1 MSPAPGWWLVAGG
14 FRRNWSPHDAPPQGR
29 DLLRHQYQPRL
40 EAAAWAESRDVELI
54 SITAG
59 KRPHGKRNDVGLVPR
74 QRLAHKGLRE
84 APWSDT
90 TATSPGAQLLPG
102 RIRGS
107 LCFCSLLQPEVGLR
121 RGTAAAKR
129 SRSRSAPPAAR
140 QGLPRRPAT
149 TVALPGLRWRAVTM
163 EEMVIWEQHTVTLS
177 KDPQRGFGFA
187 VSGGRDRPNKMT
199 GDTAVVVSDVVSGG
213 PAVGRLQRKD
223 HIVMVNGLSMENVSS
238 SFAIQTL
245 KTCGKIANITLKRS
259 RKIHLPVS
267 KSSPGS
273 PTAPWRYDSDED
285 YGSHGADPALHRSRD
300 DLDHSQGYDGDSSSE
315 RSSGHHRD
323 DRRHHKSASRNR
335 RRSQDSSHWRQS
347 PGSGSDRRGYSRH
360 RSANGFSHEGDTD
373 GLALVSGFKR
383 LPRQDVPMKPIT
395 SVLVKQKQN
404 EEYGLKLGSQLF
416 IKHIVESGLAAKGG
430 SLQEGDLILQI
441 NGVASE
447 DMSLADTQQL
457 IEQTEGTLTL
467 LVLRDH
473 RQFLVNIPDVED
485 SQSDSSR
492 MDDISDINSELPH
505 LPSPET
511 SPRPPAG
518 ARLNSPSERR
528 RSNRDPAA
536 DTIMDDARGPDL
548 LEAVEGDGCRSPP
561 ASPAAR
567 KDGYS
572 ADSRVVHFVKAKSV
586 GLRLAGG
593 NDVGIFVSSVQ
604 EGSPADSQGIRE
616 GDQILQVN
624 DTSFQNLTREEAVEY
639 LMKLPPG
646 EDVTLWTQSKQDIYR
661 KMISSNVGDS
671 FYIRTHFDFEKDT
684 PSGLSFV
691 RGDVF
696 HVLDTMYRGRLG
708 SWLAARMGRDLQEQ
722 DKGII
727 PNRSRA
733 EQIASLESVLKATS
747 GANPSGARAEFWK
760 LRGLRGAKKMLR
772 KSRED
777 LSALTKQGRYPPYER
792 VVLKEASFRRPV
804 VILGPIADIAM
815 QKLSTELPEL
825 FEIAP
830 SVPRDGASS
839 KVIKLDSVQ
848 QIAEKGKH
856 ALLDITPSAVECLNY
871 MQYYPVV
878 VFCEPES
885 RQSIKAMRQWLA
897 PDSRKSSRCLYAQ
910 ASKMKKY
917 CSHLFTAT
925 VSLSSNAWYEAIK
938 DIIRTQQSQPVWTA
952 MEQADVALDENLDL
966 LNPLS
971 TAASGYLTCD
981 SRANSDYED
990 TDGEAGA
997 YTDGEAED
1005 AYDQPGLARS
1015 SEPAQMSPSHGLS
1028 EQVAPPVLVR
1038 GAAITVASHLVPR
1051 EYEHAAVRK
1060 RFTRARD
1067 DSDQDEGYEWGPA
1080 TDV

>member
-1 MSPAPGWWLVAGG
+1 MAPAPGWRLGAGG
-14 FRRNWSPHDAPPQGR
+14 FRRNWSPHSAPPGAF
-29 DLLRHQYQPRL
+29 DLLLLRHRYQPRL
-40 EAAAWAESRDVELI
+40 EGAAWTESRGVELI
-54 SITAG
+54 SVTAG
-59 KRPHGKRNDVGLVPR
+59 KRAHGRRNGVGPGTR
-74 QRLAHKGLRE
+74 QRPAHKGLRR

-90 TATSPGAQLLPG
+90 ADTNPGAQLLPG
-102 RIRGS
+102 QTRGS
-107 LCFCSLLQPEVGLR
+107 PEVGFR
-121 RGTAAAKR
+121 KAPAAARRRR
-129 SRSRSAPPAAR
+129 SRSVS
-140 QGLPRRPAT
+140 PAT
-149 TVALPGLRWRAVTM
+149 GQGQPQWLVPAVAIPRLSWQVATM

-187 VSGGRDRPNKMT
+187 VSGGRDHPNRTT
-199 GDTAVVVSDVVSGG
+199 GDTAVFVSDVVSGG

-245 KTCGKIANITLKRS
+245 KTCGKIANITLKRP
-259 RKIHLPVS
+259 KKVQLPVT

-273 PTAPWRYDSDED
+273 PAAPRRWDSDED
-285 YGSHGADPALHRSRD
+285 YGSRGADPALHRSRD

-315 RSSGHHRD
+315 RSSGRHRD
-323 DRRHHKSASRNR
+323 DSRHHKPVSRSR
-335 RRSQDSSHWRQS
+335 RRSQDSSRWRQS

-360 RSANGFSHEGDTD
+360 RSANGFGHERDTN
-373 GLALVSGFKR
+373 GLALMSGFKR

-416 IKHIVESGLAAKGG
+416 IKHIVESGLAAKGS
-430 SLQEGDLILQI
+430 SLQEGDLILKI

-447 DMSLADTQQL
+447 DMSLADTQEL
-457 IEQTEGTLTL
+457 IERTEGTLTL
-467 LVLRDH
+467 LILRDH
-473 RQFLVNIPDVED
+473 RQFLVNIPDIED

-492 MDDISDINSELPH
+492 MDDISDIDSELSHP
-505 LPSPET
+505 PSPES
-511 SPRPPAG
+511 SPRPPA
-518 ARLNSPSERR
+518 RRNSPGKR
-528 RSNRDPAA
+528 RSHGDPAA
-536 DTIMDDARGPDL
+536 VDDAQGPDL
-548 LEAVEGDGCRSPP
+548 LEAVEGDGCHSPH

-567 KDGYS
+567 AACDDGYS
-572 ADSRVVHFVKAKSV
+572 ADSRIVHFVKAKSI

-604 EGSPADSQGIRE
+604 EGSPADCQGIRE

-624 DTSFQNLTREEAVEY
+624 DRSFQNLTREEAVGH
-639 LMKLPPG
+639 LMSLPPG
-646 EDVTLWTQSKQDIYR
+646 EDITLWTQSKQDIYR

-708 SWLAARMGRDLQEQ
+708 NWLAVRMGRDLQEQ

-727 PNRSRA
+727 PNQSRA
-733 EQIASLESVLKATS
+733 EQIASLEWVLKGTS

-777 LSALTKQGRYPPYER
+777 LSALTKQGHYPPYER

-848 QIAEKGKH
+848 QIAEKDKH
-856 ALLDITPSAVECLNY
+856 ALLDITPSAVERLNY
-871 MQYYPVV
+871 VQYYPVV

-885 RQSIKAMRQWLA
+885 RQGIKAMRQWLA
-897 PDSRKSSRCLYAQ
+897 PDSRKSSRRLYSQ

-925 VSLSSNAWYEAIK
+925 ISLSGSSNAWYEAIK
-938 DIIRTQQSQPVWTA
+938 DIIRTQQSQPVWTSA
-952 MEQADVALDENLDL
+952 EQADVALEDSLEL
-966 LNPLS
+966 LNPPS
-971 TAASGYLTCD
+971 ATSGYLSCD
-981 SRANSDYED
+981 SHANSDYD

-1005 AYDQPGLARS
+1005 VYDQPGLARS
-1015 SEPAQMSPSHGLS
+1015 SEAAQMSPNHGLS
-1028 EQVAPPVLVR
+1028 EQVGPPILVGQMGWHR
-1038 GAAITVASHLVPR
+1038 AGLD
-1051 EYEHAAVRK
+1051 YEHDAVRK

>member
-1 MSPAPGWWLVAGG
+1 MAPVPGWRLVVGG
-14 FRRNWSPHDAPPQGR
+14 FRRNWSPRDAPPQGC
-29 DLLRHQYQPRL
+29 DLLLRRRYWPRPRPRL
-40 EAAAWAESRDVELI
+40 EAAAWTESRGVELI
-54 SITAG
+54 SVTAG
-59 KRPHGKRNDVGLVPR
+59 KRPCRRRNDGGLVSR
-74 QRLAHKGLRE
+74 QRLAHKGLRK
-84 APWSDT
+84 APWNDT

-102 RIRGS
+102 RIRGA
-107 LCFCSLLQPEVGLR
+107 PKVGLR
-121 RGTAAAKR
+121 KGPAAAER

-140 QGLPRRPAT
+140 QGLPRRPAAA
-149 TVALPGLRWRAVTM
+149 VALPRLCWRVATM

-199 GDTAVVVSDVVSGG
+199 GDTAVFVSDVVSGG

-223 HIVMVNGLSMENVSS
+223 HIVMVNGLSMENVLS

-245 KTCGKIANITLKRS
+245 KTCGKIANITLKRQ
-259 RKIHLPVS
+259 KTVHLPVS

-273 PTAPWRYDSDED
+273 PTAARRYDSDED
-285 YGSHGADPALHRSRD
+285 YGSQGADPALRRSRD

-323 DRRHHKSASRNR
+323 DHRHHKPVSRSR

-347 PGSGSDRRGYSRH
+347 PGSGSDRRGYSRL
-360 RSANGFSHEGDTD
+360 RSASGFGHDGDTN

-383 LPRQDVPMKPIT
+383 LPRRDVPMKPIT

-416 IKHIVESGLAAKGG
+416 IKHIVESGLAAKRS
-430 SLQEGDLILQI
+430 SLQEGDLILKI
-441 NGVASE
+441 NGVASQ
-447 DMSLADTQQL
+447 DMSLADTQKL
-457 IEQTEGTLTL
+457 IERTEGTLTL
-467 LVLRDH
+467 LILRDH
-473 RQFLVNIPDVED
+473 RQFLVNIPDIED
-485 SQSDSSR
+485 IQSDSSR
-492 MDDISDINSELPH
+492 MDDISDIDSELSHP
-505 LPSPET
+505 PSPET
-511 SPRPPAG
+511 SPRPPAA
-518 ARLNSPSERR
+518 ARMNSPPERR
-528 RSNRDPAA
+528 RSNTDPTA
-536 DTIMDDARGPDL
+536 DTIIDNARGPDP
-548 LEAVEGDGCRSPP
+548 LEAVEVDGCHSPH
-561 ASPAAR
+561 ASPTARAAR

-572 ADSRVVHFVKAKSV
+572 ADSRVVHFVKAKSI

-604 EGSPADSQGIRE
+604 EGSPADSQGIQE

-624 DTSFQNLTREEAVEY
+624 NTSFQNLTREEAVEY
-639 LMKLPPG
+639 LMSLPPG
-646 EDVTLWTQSKQDIYR
+646 EDITLWIQSKQDIYR
-661 KMISSNVGDS
+661 KILSSNMGDS

-708 SWLAARMGRDLQEQ
+708 SWLAVRMGRDLQEQ

-777 LSALTKQGRYPPYER
+777 LSALTKQGHYPPYER
-792 VVLKEASFRRPV
+792 VVLKEASFKRPV
-804 VILGPIADIAM
+804 VILGPIADIVM

-825 FEIAP
+825 FEIAL

-839 KVIKLDSVQ
+839 KVIKLDSVR
-848 QIAEKGKH
+848 QIAEKDKH
-856 ALLDITPSAVECLNY
+856 ALLDITPSAVERLNY
-871 MQYYPVV
+871 VQYYPVV

-885 RQSIKAMRQWLA
+885 RQGIKAMRQWLA
-897 PDSRKSSRCLYAQ
+897 PDSRKSSRRLYAQ

-952 MEQADVALDENLDL
+952 AEQQAGVALEDSLDL
-966 LNPLS
+966 LNPPS
-971 TAASGYLTCD
+971 AAASGYLTCD
-981 SRANSDYED
+981 SHANSDYDD

-1005 AYDQPGLARS
+1005 VYDQPGLARS
-1015 SEPAQMSPSHGLS
+1015 SEPAQISPSHGLS
-1028 EQVAPPVLVR
+1028 KQVTEQERQGQRYDSL
-1038 GAAITVASHLVPR
+1038 R
-1051 EYEHAAVRK
+1051 EYEHDAVRK

>member
-1 MSPAPGWWLVAGG
+1 
-14 FRRNWSPHDAPPQGR
+14 
-29 DLLRHQYQPRL
+29 
-40 EAAAWAESRDVELI
+40 
-54 SITAG
+54 
-59 KRPHGKRNDVGLVPR
+59 
-74 QRLAHKGLRE
+74 
-84 APWSDT
+84 
-90 TATSPGAQLLPG
+90 
-102 RIRGS
+102 
-107 LCFCSLLQPEVGLR
+107 
-121 RGTAAAKR
+121 
-129 SRSRSAPPAAR
+129 
-140 QGLPRRPAT
+140 
-149 TVALPGLRWRAVTM
+149 M

-187 VSGGRDRPNKMT
+187 VSGGRDRPNRIT
-199 GDTAVVVSDVVSGG
+199 GDTAVVVSDVVAGG

-223 HIVMVNGLSMENVSS
+223 HIVMVNGLSMDNVLS

-245 KTCGKIANITLKRS
+245 KTCGKIANITLKRP
-259 RKIHLPVS
+259 KKVHLPVS

-273 PTAPWRYDSDED
+273 PTVPRHCDSDED
-285 YGSHGADPALHRSRD
+285 YGLRGVDPALHHSRD

-315 RSSGHHRD
+315 RSSGHHQD
-323 DRRHHKSASRNR
+323 DRRHPKAVSRSR

-347 PGSGSDRRGYSRH
+347 PGSGDT
-360 RSANGFSHEGDTD
+360 NG
-373 GLALVSGFKR
+373 LVLVSGFKR
-383 LPRQDVPMKPIT
+383 LPHRDVPMKPIT

-416 IKHIVESGLAAKGG
+416 IKHIVESGLAAKGS
-430 SLQEGDLILQI
+430 SLQEGDLILKI

-457 IEQTEGTLTL
+457 IERTEGTLTL
-467 LVLRDH
+467 LILRDH

-492 MDDISDINSELPH
+492 MDDISDIESEPSH
-505 LPSPET
+505 PPSPET
-511 SPRPPAG
+511 SLQPPAA
-518 ARLNSPSERR
+518 ARMNSP
-528 RSNRDPAA
+528 P
-536 DTIMDDARGPDL
+536 
-548 LEAVEGDGCRSPP
+548 
-561 ASPAAR
+561 
-567 KDGYS
+567 YS
-572 ADSRVVHFVKAKSV
+572 SDSRVVHFVKGKSV

-604 EGSPADSQGIRE
+604 EGSPADSQGVQE

-639 LMKLPPG
+639 LMSLPLG
-646 EDVTLWTQSKQDIYR
+646 EDITLWTQSKQDIYR

-684 PSGLSFV
+684 PSGLSFT

-777 LSALTKQGRYPPYER
+777 LCALTKQGRYPPYER
-792 VVLKEASFRRPV
+792 VVLKEANFKRPV
-804 VILGPIADIAM
+804 VILGPIADVAM

-839 KVIKLDSVQ
+839 KVIKLDSVR
-848 QIAEKGKH
+848 QITEKDKH
-856 ALLDITPSAVECLNY
+856 ALLDITPSAVERLNY
-871 MQYYPVV
+871 VQYYPVV

-885 RQSIKAMRQWLA
+885 RQGIKAMRQWLA
-897 PDSRKSSRCLYAQ
+897 PDSRKSSRRLYAQ

-925 VSLSSNAWYEAIK
+925 VSLGGSSNTWYEAIK

-952 MEQADVALDENLDL
+952 VEQ
-966 LNPLS
+966 
-971 TAASGYLTCD
+971 
-981 SRANSDYED
+981 
-990 TDGEAGA
+990 
-997 YTDGEAED
+997 
-1005 AYDQPGLARS
+1005 
-1015 SEPAQMSPSHGLS
+1015 
-1028 EQVAPPVLVR
+1028 VR
-1038 GAAITVASHLVPR
+1038 GAGLVGQWGVAQ
-1051 EYEHAAVRK
+1051 EYEHEAVRK

>member
-1 MSPAPGWWLVAGG
+1 
-14 FRRNWSPHDAPPQGR
+14 
-29 DLLRHQYQPRL
+29 
-40 EAAAWAESRDVELI
+40 
-54 SITAG
+54 
-59 KRPHGKRNDVGLVPR
+59 
-74 QRLAHKGLRE
+74 
-84 APWSDT
+84 
-90 TATSPGAQLLPG
+90 
-102 RIRGS
+102 
-107 LCFCSLLQPEVGLR
+107 
-121 RGTAAAKR
+121 
-129 SRSRSAPPAAR
+129 
-140 QGLPRRPAT
+140 
-149 TVALPGLRWRAVTM
+149 M

-177 KDPQRGFGFA
+177 KDPHRGFGFA
-187 VSGGRDRPNKMT
+187 VSGGRDRPNRTT
-199 GDTAVVVSDVVSGG
+199 GDTAVVVSDVVAGG

-223 HIVMVNGLSMENVSS
+223 HIVMVNGLSMENVLS

-245 KTCGKIANITLKRS
+245 KNCSKVANITLKRQ

-267 KSSPGS
+267 KSSPAS
-273 PTAPWRYDSDED
+273 PATARRYDSDED
-285 YGSHGADPALHRSRD
+285 FGSHSADPALHRSRD
-300 DLDHSQGYDGDSSSE
+300 DLDHSRGYDGDSSSE
-315 RSSGHHRD
+315 RSSGHHGD
-323 DRRHHKSASRNR
+323 DRRHHKPVSRSR

-347 PGSGSDRRGYSRH
+347 PGSGSDRGGYSQR
-360 RSANGFSHEGDTD
+360 RSANGFARERDTN

-383 LPRQDVPMKPIT
+383 LPRRDVPTKPIT
-395 SVLVKQKQN
+395 SVLVKQKQD

-416 IKHIVESGLAAKGG
+416 IKHIVESGLAAKGS
-430 SLQEGDLILQI
+430 SLQKGDLILKI
-441 NGVASE
+441 NGVASQ
-447 DMSLADTQQL
+447 DLSLADTQQL

-473 RQFLVNIPDVED
+473 RQFLVNIPDAED

-492 MDDISDINSELPH
+492 MDDISDIDSELSRP
-505 LPSPET
+505 PSPES
-511 SPRPPAG
+511 SPPPPAA
-518 ARLNSPSERR
+518 ARTSSPPERR

-536 DTIMDDARGPDL
+536 DTVVDDARGPDL
-548 LEAVEGDGCRSPP
+548 LEAVEGDGSHGPH
-561 ASPAAR
+561 ASTAAR
-567 KDGYS
+567 AAHRDGYS
-572 ADSRVVHFVKAKSV
+572 ADARVVRFVKAKSV

-593 NDVGIFVSSVQ
+593 NDVGIFVAGVQ

-624 DTSFQNLTREEAVEY
+624 DTSFQNLTREEAVEH
-639 LMKLPPG
+639 LMSLPPG

-661 KMISSNVGDS
+661 RIISSNVGDS

-708 SWLAARMGRDLQEQ
+708 SWLAVRMGRDLQEQ

-727 PNRSRA
+727 PNQSRA

-747 GANPSGARAEFWK
+747 SANPSGARAEFWK

-777 LSALTKQGRYPPYER
+777 LSALTKQGHYPPYER
-792 VVLKEASFRRPV
+792 VVLKEASFKRPV

-839 KVIKLDSVQ
+839 KVIKLDSVR
-848 QIAEKGKH
+848 QIAEKDKH
-856 ALLDITPSAVECLNY
+856 ALLDITPSAVERLNY
-871 MQYYPVV
+871 VQYYPVV

-885 RQSIKAMRQWLA
+885 RQGIKAMRQWLA
-897 PDSRKSSRCLYAQ
+897 PDSRKSSRRLYAQ
-910 ASKMKKY
+910 ASKMKKH
-917 CSHLFTAT
+917 CGHLFTAT
-925 VSLSSNAWYEAIK
+925 VSLSGSGNAWYEALK
-938 DIIRTQQSQPVWTA
+938 AIIRTQQSQPIWTA
-952 MEQADVALDENLDL
+952 LEQADVALEGSLDL
-966 LNPLS
+966 LNPPS
-971 TAASGYLTCD
+971 AAASGYLTCD
-981 SRANSDYED
+981 SHANSDYED

-997 YTDGEAED
+997 YTDGEGDD

-1015 SEPAQMSPSHGLS
+1015 SEPAQTAPGHGPSEAT
-1028 EQVAPPVLVR
+1028 EQQWQGQR
-1038 GAAITVASHLVPR
+1038 QGQRHDSIR
-1051 EYEHAAVRK
+1051 EYEYNAVRK

-1067 DSDQDEGYEWGPA
+1067 DSDEDEGYEWGPA